1 MRKREGKEDYG
12 RMKKRGGKQDYEK
25 ISGILRKN

>member
-12 RMKKRGGKQDYEK
+12 RMKKRGGKEDYEK